1 MKTKEF
7 GKLIA
12 FALCIAMAFS
22 MSATAF
28 AAEPSEVNTDNMGGE
43 TIAVGSDEGLAIAEI
58 KNLDSSNTITLEK
71 STAKAYYIDKLTAGQ
86 IVRIEAKWSSSS
98 LNLHIGIALGTST
111 GTNLYNGTNGSVDIY
126 TTVPVD
132 GDYYLIVANPSTSSA
147 ITITELTV
155 TVYDPA

>member
-1 MKTKEF
+1 MKTKGF

-12 FALCIAMAFS
+12 LALCIAMAFS

-28 AAEPSEVNTDNMGGE
+28 AAGPSEANTANVGGE
-43 TIAVGSDEGLAIAEI
+43 PVAVH
-58 KNLDSSNTITLEK
+58 NLDSSDDVITLDA
-71 STAKAYYIDKLTAGQ
+71 STAKVYYIAKLTAGQ
-86 IVRIEAKWSSSS
+86 IVEIKATWNESNM
-98 LNLHIGIALGTST
+98 NLHIGIALGTST
-111 GTNLYNGTNGSVDIY
+111 GTNLYNGTNGSVDIL

-132 GDYYLIVANPSTSSA
+132 GDYYLIVANPSTSSK